1 MNVLV
6 VEESPPPSS
15 PRGGDRAGVEARNRL
30 ESRGR
35 IGVPKNRGQSRQQ
48 RQRQRRVGTST
59 SLAFPI
65 VIVALCGCIL
75 FPGVNFVGAFSPSAR
90 NGIRGRPRGT
100 GTPRVAPA
108 AQSVELQ
115 WQPFEGSPSPTIL
128 PQVRRRTLRPTR
140 SRSSF
145 PTTTRLTTASGDA
158 ETQEPSKN
166 TKPGVFANAAA
177 KFRARPGTYLMIP
190 VIAGFVGWLTNYL
203 AVQMIFYPVQFKGI
217 PIWRK
222 AEVPLGLLGWQGI
235 VPCKTATMSRALVE
249 MVETQLLT
257 VPEAFAR
264 LNPGK
269 VAGHLARAVPQLGE
283 EVIRD
288 VVGTAGAA
296 GEPFPL
302 GLWQKVFGGGGWY
315 SGILR
320 FCNARVLTGVVKDL
334 IRNSERI
341 FSLENC
347 VVDQMILD
355 RAKLGQLFQKVG
367 RVELDFLTNSGLW
380 FGFLLGLIQMAVAL
394 VWENPWALSIG
405 GTIVGLAT
413 NWLALKWI
421 FEPVN
426 PTKIGPFV
434 VQGMFLTRQ
443 KEVAAEFSK
452 FFADNIVT
460 SKQIWNSILTDA
472 STRPALS
479 QVLGGH
485 VKRLLSIASFGLFKG
500 LPSPETIGKVTE
512 SAITNLP
519 GHLSGK
525 LHTYVDGALGL
536 ETTLRTQMEAMSPA
550 KFERVLHPI
559 FEEDEL
565 TLIIAG
571 GVLGFIAG
579 LIQQGLETGKIK
591 VPPLP
596 KPLQELM
603 ARCKTSC
610 SSAVQRLKCVLKKN
624 NNKEK
629 GSSQKNGQNDN
640 VGYDIDNGDGV
651 SGE

>member
-1 MNVLV
+1 MMDINRAQKRKRRRMISSSKTLGLTAVWMAVALV
-6 VEESPPPSS
+6 TTSNCV
-15 PRGGDRAGVEARNRL
+15 RALSTANML
-30 ESRGR
+30 SR
-35 IGVPKNRGQSRQQ
+35 
-48 RQRQRRVGTST
+48 TST
-59 SLAFPI
+59 
-65 VIVALCGCIL
+65 
-75 FPGVNFVGAFSPSAR
+75 VNP
-90 NGIRGRPRGT
+90 
-100 GTPRVAPA
+100 
-108 AQSVELQ
+108 L
-115 WQPFEGSPSPTIL
+115 WQPMSTPTI
-128 PQVRRRTLRPTR
+128 TSTR
-140 SRSSF
+140 FSLQPFLGSTKSF
-145 PTTTRLTTASGDA
+145 PTHSRHTTALTTSVAPLDDDSPPKGVLASA
-158 ETQEPSKN
+158 
-166 TKPGVFANAAA
+166 VA
-177 KFRARPGTYLMIP
+177 KFESRPGTYLMIP

-217 PIWRK
+217 PIWRRP
-222 AEVPLGLLGWQGI
+222 EIPLGLLGWQGI
-235 VPCKTATMSRALVE
+235 VPCKTATMSRALVD

-257 VPEAFAR
+257 VPAAFAR
-264 LNPGK
+264 LNPTQ
-269 VAGHLARAVPQLGE
+269 VAKHLAGAVPQLGE
-283 EVIRD
+283 AVIQD
-288 VVGTAGAA
+288 LPGATQYVG
-296 GEPFPL
+296 P
-302 GLWQKVFGGGGWY
+302 WQSIFGVKWC
-315 SGILR
+315 SGFVK
-320 FCNARVLTGVVKDL
+320 FCNVQVLRGVVKDL
-334 IRNSERI
+334 IKNSERI

-421 FEPVN
+421 FEPVY

-452 FFADNIVT
+452 FFARKIVT
-460 SKQIWNSILTDA
+460 SEQIWNSVLTD
-472 STRPALS
+472 STTRPALT

-485 VKRLLSIASFGLFKG
+485 VKKLLSLVSLGLFKG
-500 LPSPETIGKVTE
+500 LPSATTISKVTE
-512 SAITNLP
+512 STIANLP
-519 GHLSGK
+519 NHLTNG
-525 LHTYVDGALGL
+525 LHKYVDRALGL

-579 LIQQGLETGKIK
+579 LIQQGLETGQIKI
-591 VPPLP
+591 PPLP
-596 KPLQELM
+596 PWMQNILGKVKQACNDSLT
-603 ARCKTSC
+603 C
-610 SSAVQRLKCVLKKN
+610 VQK
-624 NNKEK
+624 
-629 GSSQKNGQNDN
+629 SISQIFRKITRMNGTGD
-640 VGYDIDNGDGV
+640 GTYDLDNGDGV